1 MLDQIE
7 ITSLALPKSLESLI
21 QRLRQEPQMTPQVA
35 CQCVQEAHIEAE
47 DLMFWADFEHPLA
60 DSYGRHLVYEE
71 KNFEIMVMSWAP
83 GDSSAFHDH
92 GSAQWGAVQSFGQ
105 AEHSTYQLQ
114 DNLLSIQAIMPFNT
128 GSVIA
133 VDHDLIHQMG
143 NPGDKPFLSLH
154 VYGSEDH
161 QGAVTGD
168 ARIFDLFSGKIQF
181 TNGGVFFC
189 LPDDLVT
196 HEIKG
201 LRGDRSTLLRHHQQ
215 MLDRIER
222 MSAPLSNTLQQI
234 AQELRDQIN
243 HLQNGNS

>member
-1 MLDQIE
+1 MLDQVE
-7 ITSLALPKSLESLI
+7 FASLTLPKSLESLI
-21 QRLRQEPQMTPQVA
+21 QLIRQQSYMTPKIA
-35 CQCVQEAHIEAE
+35 CQCVQDANIKAE

-60 DSYGRHLVYEE
+60 DSYGRHLVYED

-83 GDSSAFHDH
+83 GDFSAFHDH
-92 GSAQWGAVQSFGQ
+92 GAAQWGAVQSFGQ
-105 AEHSTYQLQ
+105 AEHSIYQLQ
-114 DNLLSIQAIMPFNT
+114 DTILTTQAILPFNA

-143 NPGDKPFLSLH
+143 NPGQESFLSLH

-189 LPDDLVT
+189 LPEDLVT
-196 HEIKG
+196 HEIEG
-201 LRGDRSTLLRHHQQ
+201 LWGDRPTLLRHHQQ

-222 MSAPLSNTLQQI
+222 MPTPLSSPLQQTTQ
-234 AQELRDQIN
+234 ALRDQIN
-243 HLQNGNS
+243 SLLN